1 LLWWKRKILKPSTV
15 NIALRKMKLIDAHV
29 HLSDAEYTGHIDEL
43 IADAKASGV
52 AALVTNS
59 MDLKT
64 CQNDIKL
71 SQQFPGLVYPALGIH
86 PWNVNVLKE
95 EEIQQTIDFIQTQ
108 KGTVKAIGEIGLDYK
123 YETIWEK
130 QTLVFD
136 KMLHLA
142 ETLNLP
148 VIIHSRGTT
157 DKIVEMLPS
166 YRLNKVLLHWFSHPM
181 EALVKAIDKGY
192 FITEGPPVTYSNGIR
207 EVVDKTPLTN
217 LLTETDGPV
226 TYWKQPYNGQLT
238 KPSYI
243 QNVVCA
249 VAEIKKLP
257 VEEVAGQIAKNFEGF
272 FNIKLS

>member
-1 LLWWKRKILKPSTV
+1 
-15 NIALRKMKLIDAHV
+15 MKLIDAHV
-29 HLSDAEYTGHIDEL
+29 HLSDAEYSGHIEEL

-52 AALVTNS
+52 TALVTNS

-71 SQQFPGLVYPALGIH
+71 SEQYPRLVYPALGIH
-86 PWNVNVLKE
+86 PWNVNVTTE
-95 EEIQQTIDFIQTQ
+95 EEIQQTIEFIQSQ
-108 KGTVKAIGEIGLDYK
+108 RGKVKAIGEIGLDYK

-142 ETLNLP
+142 ESLSLP

-181 EALVKAIDKGY
+181 EALVKAVDKGY

-207 EVVDKTPLTN
+207 EVVEKTPLTN

-243 QNVVCA
+243 RNVVAA

-257 VEEVAGQIAKNFEGF
+257 IEEVAEQIAKNFEGF
-272 FNIKLS
+272 FNIKLT